1 MSLLNYLA
9 CIGILHVYKL
19 VTFQTCLLFRIN
31 QDYKSPKYDL
41 IILYAINTWSIKY
54 RANYQNQKRKGSTIE
69 RSRCWKVESPK
80 SNLIRTE

>member
-31 QDYKSPKYDL
+31 QDYKSPKFICLL
-41 IILYAINTWSIKY
+41 IHEVLNIGQTIKI
-54 RANYQNQKRKGSTIE
+54 KRE
-69 RSRCWKVESPK
+69 REVLSNEADVEK
-80 SNLIRTE
+80 SKHLNPI